1 MRMSPQPFGH
11 IIAKYWKAATTSNHP
26 RDYSVGSAADGR
38 SSLEAHSNG
47 RRGGE
52 RSEMRRCAAAH
63 AEFGHATGRLRR
75 GLAKLGNL
83 ENSPGL
89 DDRKSVGP
97 TVLPGS
103 CERRSGAPR
112 SPFTEAFQKRL
123 LATEQT
129 ATLP

>member
-26 RDYSVGSAADGR
+26 RDHSVGSAADGR

-103 CERRSGAPR
+103 CGRRL
-112 SPFTEAFQKRL
+112 QRL
-123 LATEQT
+123 TRRATGSDKGR
-129 ATLP
+129 